1 MLEYWQFRE
10 GLGPSGES
18 LQLGLCLVTSLGW
31 GCGMLKLC
39 SKAQGRQ
46 LEGRGGGIGRQGKEK
61 GPRADSLML
70 WPGAQVLSSWPR
82 QRRNGCKTS
91 QSVSKWEE
99 CQPWFLM
106 PKEWKINNNHS
117 YDLRSSCFIPKH
129 FTERLCPGQE
139 VQGQE
144 PGHLDSRSA
153 CGGLGTFLGSKF
165 LSL

>member
-1 MLEYWQFRE
+1 MTWCWNP
-10 GLGPSGES
+10 GNSGKVWGRES

-31 GCGMLKLC
+31 GCGMLTLC
-39 SKAQGRQ
+39 SKAQGRK
-46 LEGRGGGIGRQGKEK
+46 LEGRGGWIGRWGKEK

-70 WPGAQVLSSWPR
+70 WPRAQVRSSWPH
-82 QRRNGCKTS
+82 QRRNRCKTS

-129 FTERLCPGQE
+129 FTERLVSSPRSSGPGART
-139 VQGQE
+139 
-144 PGHLDSRSA
+144 PGLQTCMWR
-153 CGGLGTFLGSKF
+153 TWNFLGV
-165 LSL
+165 